1 MRSRQVT
8 RKLRITLVLA
18 TMLVVT
24 ACGGS
29 DTGRSE
35 RADPVEPRRAQA
47 ASDRQSA
54 TDETAREGAAR
65 QGAPANDEA
74 AQGEQGSTQEA
85 DESSGLSVTTVEGEQ
100 VNLGGQGDV
109 TALYFMAGW

>member
-1 MRSRQVT
+1 MRRF
-8 RKLRITLVLA
+8 LTLIPLLA
-18 TMLVVT
+18 TMLVVA

-35 RADPVEPRRAQA
+35 RADPAGSQRAQA
-47 ASDRQSA
+47 GSGQQSA
-54 TDETAREGAAR
+54 PEETAREEATR
-65 QGAPANDEA
+65 KRAPANDEA
-74 AQGEQGSTQEA
+74 AQSEQGSAQED
-85 DESSGLSVTTVEGEQ
+85 DESSGLSVTTIEGEQ